1 MQRGHT
7 KVRSMRVRETKERA
21 ASVKGHAQLGERR
34 GEAARG
40 GLLTAQKVAELLG
53 VSPEYVWQMS
63 REGRIPTIRLGRAR
77 RYRLDSILSWLEE
90 IESRDMPS
98 R

>member
-1 MQRGHT
+1 
-7 KVRSMRVRETKERA
+7 MRVPETKKRV
-21 ASVKGHAQLGERR
+21 ASVTTDPQLGERR

-90 IESRDMPS
+90 IESTGTPGR
-98 R
+98 

>member
-1 MQRGHT
+1 MRSTRVVDT
-7 KVRSMRVRETKERA
+7 KKRVTGVPA
-21 ASVKGHAQLGERR
+21 DPQVGERR
-34 GEAARG
+34 GETAGG

-53 VSPEYVWQMS
+53 VSPDYVWQMS

-77 RYRLDSILSWLEE
+77 RYRLDSILNWLEE
-90 IESRDMPS
+90 IESTRLPG

>member
-1 MQRGHT
+1 MTNKRLGAGSQ
-7 KVRSMRVRETKERA
+7 
-21 ASVKGHAQLGERR
+21 QGERHGSGASDR
-34 GEAARG
+34 ASSP
-40 GLLTAQKVAELLG
+40 LLTAQKVAELLD

-63 REGRIPTIRLGRAR
+63 REGRIPTVRLGRAR

-90 IESRDMPS
+90 IESAGMPG